1 MVRHFAGCG
10 SRCVVAE
17 YSALQVMAD
26 VILHGRSKDIDL
38 GPFDPGRFTA
48 PAKGR
53 GRKMQDVPV
62 GEQW

>member
-1 MVRHFAGCG
+1 
-10 SRCVVAE
+10 
-17 YSALQVMAD
+17 MAD
-26 VILHGRSKDIDL
+26 VILHGRNEDIDL